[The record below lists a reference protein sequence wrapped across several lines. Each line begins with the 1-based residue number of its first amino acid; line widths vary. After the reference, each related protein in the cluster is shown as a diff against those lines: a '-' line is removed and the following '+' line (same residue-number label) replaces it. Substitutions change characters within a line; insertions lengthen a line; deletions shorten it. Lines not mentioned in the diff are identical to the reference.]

1 MAEMCVNV
9 YFKHSDPDVHSKLVR
24 LFEQEDASVDDAGRQ
39 AFVGIA
45 SEINAEL
52 GEGIATAF
60 LNDLRDKTLEMFGF
74 EDISE
79 LSGFCRAGATC
90 GSAGDRYAGR
100 CVKLLYH
107 LCPDI
112 QALAWGMGDDDPWEF
127 WFKHVDG
134 HLVRHDDEPFD
145 GNDNR
150 IKGTIYRW
158 WHEGLPAAIK
168 EGMLNDEDFDEDEED
183 DHDDPPVSDADYV
196 AWMAGQTSS
205 TDLEDDVEEVVMDE
219 LVDAFTT
226 ALGGLFSGGSKK
238 KPVSAD
244 AFDCETL
251 DENAVRAVFADMETH
266 EKDFNVAGI
275 MKHMSRQLKGE
286 IQSLTQGKQTT
297 MPLTYSLYR
306 MSLKLVLKA
315 DMEYQCDQAIDDIA
329 INNGEARVLTRSETV
344 CRDPITRSKMKT
356 STEDTYTLAIED
368 GKIQITELNSIQ
380 TA

>member
-1 MAEMCVNV
+1 MAEMYINV
-9 YFKHSDPDVHSKLVR
+9 YFRHDDPEMHAKLVR
-24 LFEQEDASVDDAGRQ
+24 LFEQGNASGDDASRR
-39 AFVGIA
+39 AFIDIA
-45 SEINAEL
+45 SEINPEQ

-60 LNDLRDKTLEMFGF
+60 LNDLRDKILEMFGF
-74 EDISE
+74 EDISDI
-79 LSGFCRAGATC
+79 SGFCCASTTC
-90 GSAGDRYAGR
+90 GGGGDRYAAR

-107 LCPDI
+107 LCPGI
-112 QALAWGMGDDDPWEF
+112 QAQAWGMGDDDPWEF

-168 EGMLNDEDFDEDEED
+168 EGMLNDADFDEDED
-183 DHDDPPVSDADYV
+183 DDNGAPVSDADYV
-196 AWMAGQTSS
+196 AWLAGQTSS

-219 LVDAFTT
+219 LVDAFTS
-226 ALGGLFSGGSKK
+226 ALGGLFSGGGTK
-238 KPVSAD
+238 KPVSTD

-251 DENAVRAVFADMETH
+251 DEDAVRAVFADMEAH
-266 EKDFNVAGI
+266 EKDFDVAGI
-275 MKHMSRQLKGE
+275 MKHMSRQLRGE
-286 IQSLTQGKQTT
+286 VKSSLEGEQTT

-315 DMEYQCDQAIDDIA
+315 DMEYESDQKIDEIA
-329 INNGEARVLTRSETV
+329 IENGEARVRTRSDTV
-344 CRDPITRSKMKT
+344 CRDPLTQEKMKA
-356 STEDTYTLAIED
+356 STEDTYKLEIVD